1 MDGRVWTIDGLPCPT
16 GLVST
21 LESCVAAP
29 SRGVN
34 VSTIAGSQRGSSAT
48 GAEVNASVSPL
59 PVGVR
64 SLLGPPAMLFIP
76 GTCASVPVSVE
87 ARYAEGVSQRIN
99 RLEYP
104 RQSSINR

>member
-1 MDGRVWTIDGLPCPT
+1 MDGRVWMPCPQTIGGLPCPT

-21 LESCVAAP
+21 LEPCVAAP
-29 SRGVN
+29 NRGVN

-48 GAEVNASVSPL
+48 GAKVNASVSPP

-87 ARYAEGVSQRIN
+87 ARYAEEVSKRIN
-99 RLEYP
+99 RL
-104 RQSSINR
+104 Q